1 MPMKKAT
8 QHDLKKMKGKL
19 RALENQAKRL
29 EKEIAAERKTSS
41 PDPKR

>member
-1 MPMKKAT
+1 MPMKKSV

-29 EKEIAAERKTSS
+29 EKEIAAERKAAPPES
-41 PDPKR
+41 KR